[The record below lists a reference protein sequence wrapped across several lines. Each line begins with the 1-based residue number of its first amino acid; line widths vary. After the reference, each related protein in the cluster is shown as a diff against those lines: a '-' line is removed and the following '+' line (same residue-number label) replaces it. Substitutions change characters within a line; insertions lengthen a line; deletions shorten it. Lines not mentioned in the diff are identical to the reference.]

1 MFNYYQPSKIYFG
14 KGRLKELSTIASKY
28 GKKCLLVTTEDVA
41 PLDKLYDRVKEIL
54 GNVAIEVIH
63 FDKVL
68 PNPTVEMVTE
78 GFELAKSEKVDFVLS
93 VGGGSSIDTAK
104 IIALTNGL
112 DKIDWDYLFSI
123 YTNPFDDYDKL
134 TDKNLPLIAVSTTS
148 GTGSQV
154 TQAAVISRGT
164 EKNTIFHKDNF
175 SNECIVDP
183 ELMITL
189 PPRITASTGFDA
201 FTHAFESFINPK
213 ASIMT
218 EIQAL
223 KAIEL
228 VVNYL
233 PKAMEDGANIDYR
246 EQLAVADTFG
256 GISLA
261 NAGAA
266 APHPLSEIIGGVTHI
281 PHGEALAVVYPGFIK
296 IFNDDYIDKFAIVAR
311 IFNVELER
319 VSNKEA
325 ATALYDEITK
335 FLSVVGLSKKLKD
348 FNISDDQFEQ
358 IINNPILGVLPFGS
372 KEKLQEIMRASY

>member
-1 MFNYYQPSKIYFG
+1 MFNYFQPSKIHFG
-14 KGRLKELSTIASKY
+14 RGRLNELSNIASKY
-28 GKKCLLVTTEDVA
+28 GDKCLLVTTENVA
-41 PLDKLYDRVKEIL
+41 PLDKLYDRVKAIL
-54 GNVAIEVIH
+54 RNAAIEVIH

-78 GFELAKSEKVDFVLS
+78 GFELAKSENVNFVLG

-112 DKIDWDYLFSI
+112 DKIDWDYLFST
-123 YTNPFDDYDKL
+123 YTNPFEDYEKL
-134 TDKNLPLIAVSTTS
+134 TNKNLPLIAVSTTS

-154 TQAAVISRGT
+154 TQAAVITSGT
-164 EKNTIFHKDNF
+164 EKNTIFHNDNF

-246 EQLAVADTFG
+246 EQLAVADTFA

-296 IFNDDYIDKFAIVAR
+296 FFNDNYIEKFAIVAR
-311 IFNVELER
+311 IFNVELET
-319 VSNKEA
+319 VSAKEA

-335 FLSVVGLSKKLKD
+335 FLSIVGLAKKLRD
-348 FNISDDQFEQ
+348 FNITDDQFEQ
-358 IINNPILGVLPFGS
+358 IINNPILGVLPFAS
-372 KEKLQEIMRASY
+372 KEKLQEIMRAAY